1 MFGPCRRMSVCLCV
15 HIFVCLHSPS
25 KSIWKKAFPESHL
38 GKLVG
43 QFFIYTGQPHPPH
56 SGQRDLP
63 SAPPAGKSSFSDPN
77 GPDPFLS
84 PWPSSTSRSL
94 VDGSLLMPANPAG
107 QLMCRVTMDT
117 VIKVSESYFQGLQ
130 NERKWFLPCRTV
142 KLREAVCVL
151 FNAVGVWSPYLLL
164 GETVSEVLT

>member
-1 MFGPCRRMSVCLCV
+1 MNHAAFICLDYVGECLCV
-15 HIFVCLHSPS
+15 CVSIYLCVFILPLRASERKLFQKATSESSWDSFSYTQGNLIHPTQGREIFPV
-25 KSIWKKAFPESHL
+25 
-38 GKLVG
+38 
-43 QFFIYTGQPHPPH
+43 
-56 SGQRDLP
+56 QRDLP

-94 VDGSLLMPANPAG
+94 VDGSLLIPANPAG

-117 VIKVSESYFQGLQ
+117 VTKVSESYFQGLQ

-142 KLREAVCVL
+142 KLR
-151 FNAVGVWSPYLLL
+151 
-164 GETVSEVLT
+164 